1 MVGNNNHRPESLV
14 PISHSTVSCNA
25 ITFLCF
31 LGTLATLLVVL
42 CMGSADLFK
51 VCRIALNTMK
61 NTGEPREVSFC
72 CDAQV
77 TGKMNCSHGQTLSV
91 TWHFK

>member
-14 PISHSTVSCNA
+14 PISHTFSCNP

-31 LGTLATLLVVL
+31 LGALATLLVAL
-42 CMGSADLFK
+42 CMGSVGLFK

-61 NTGEPREVSFC
+61 NTGEPGKVSFC

-77 TGKMNCSHGQTLSV
+77 AGKMNCSHGQMLSV